1 MTDFSITKTAF
12 SGYRLLAAKPLTTLC
27 WFIFSL
33 LVTVVT
39 IGGVVVLAGP
49 ELMALQQMRDAGQ
62 MDPASVAAI
71 SQRLRPYELFT
82 AIFPWLTGA
91 VTLGAA
97 TRAILRPRAS
107 AVGYLRFGADELRL
121 LLTSLV
127 IIVLVGAAM
136 AVAGIMGVIG
146 LAATAGPGG
155 FAALRQGGGLGAM
168 PIVVAC
174 LAALP
179 GLALTIFIATQFSL
193 APAETV
199 ARKAVRIFGS
209 WALIKG
215 RFWKVL
221 AVYVLA
227 VIPIVVLEALA
238 TYATMAAAGGGHGG
252 FMQMAMTLQNNMSSL
267 SAAFDGP
274 RWTGYILTAV
284 ARTFAM
290 AGLLVPAAVIYQA
303 VASDPAGGADDDDD
317 DDDDD
322 DYDDE
327 D

>member
-1 MTDFSITKTAF
+1 MKDFSITKTAF
-12 SGYRLLAAKPLTTLC
+12 SGYRLLATKPLTTLC

-49 ELMALQQMRDAGQ
+49 ELTALQQMRDAGQ
-62 MDPASVAAI
+62 ADPASMTAI
-71 SQRLRPYELFT
+71 SQRLRPYELFS

-97 TRAILRPRAS
+97 TRAVLKPQAS
-107 AVGYLRFGADELRL
+107 AVGYLRFGVDELRL
-121 LLTSLV
+121 LMTSLV
-127 IIVLVGAAM
+127 IIVLVGLAAV
-136 AVAGIMGVIG
+136 VAAIMGVIG
-146 LAATAGPGG
+146 LVATAGPAGLG
-155 FAALRQGGGLGAM
+155 ALRQGGSLGST
-168 PIVVAC
+168 PIIVAC
-174 LAALP
+174 VAALP
-179 GLALTIFIATQFSL
+179 GLALTIFLATQFSL

-199 ARKAVRIFGS
+199 ARRAVRIFGS
-209 WALIKG
+209 WGLIKG

-227 VIPIVVLEALA
+227 VIPVLILEVLA
-238 TYATMAAAGGGHGG
+238 TYATMVAAGGGHGS
-252 FMQMAMTLQNNMSSL
+252 FMQMAMTMQSNMSSL
-267 SAAFDGP
+267 SAAFGGS
-274 RWTGYILTAV
+274 RWIGYILTAV
-284 ARTFAM
+284 GRTFAM
-290 AGLLVPAAVIYQA
+290 AALLVPAAVIYQA
-303 VASDPAGGADDDDD
+303 VTSETAGAAADDDD